1 MSENFDL
8 EYERTVRKENQNLTA
23 FKFLN
28 DNLQKDISRKKKES
42 ELKQNNISNISPKYD
57 EHKSEL
63 SSQNNLL
70 LSKQSS
76 SFNYLNEYNKK
87 ENNDINTNIVEKNKY
102 EKLTKKKKKLNK
114 EKHNLY
120 EELNNF
126 NNLIAENSLENKEN
140 KNTKS
145 NEKKSTQNQKSKMLK
160 TFYKLNTIK
169 TIQRKKSPKKKDES
183 EKNNNEE
190 IRKSN
195 EIREL
200 LKSEGNIS
208 KNIKSLNKER
218 KINDTIVAVMTFLGI
233 ILCFLQLFNLISN
246 NYENSSIVLTLRACI
261 LILSIPNLIFIYRRI
276 NIDIDIRKY
285 HLKLRESTLWSS
297 GYYKYFFIEIFLN
310 IIQPFPYLEFTFKYN
325 NGNNYIVKL
334 SFSHICTIFMVV
346 RIYLTFKLL
355 NYYTVW
361 TNARSKR
368 IGKLQGIEI
377 DYKFAL
383 KVLLKKSP
391 IRILIIVSIFFVLF
405 FSLLLKGFENFDP
418 NDKENSFRFFWNSIW
433 INIITMTTVG
443 FGDIS
448 PLTNIGKIF
457 CILTCLMGNF
467 LLGMLVAVLSIHV
480 YFDSDELK
488 VYRKLI
494 EKDIIFTE
502 IPLELK
508 EVFTLLGDMIKKKMY
523 LHNDEMFTS
532 EKNIKILEK
541 LLLRFKIKK
550 LIEKKKNVIIE
561 EDESIEQVVEK
572 LDRELD
578 VNFIECSN
586 KTITII
592 KNEKKLF
599 EIANYYPNVATKI
612 FDSKD
617 YANRITNLAN
627 LMRVI
632 GICGK
637 IQNINDIEGGR
648 LFTRKELIEYQRYFF
663 LESIYNKQRMERILK
678 NKADNIEKNFGIL
691 KAKSV
696 N

>member
-1 MSENFDL
+1 
-8 EYERTVRKENQNLTA
+8 
-23 FKFLN
+23 
-28 DNLQKDISRKKKES
+28 
-42 ELKQNNISNISPKYD
+42 
-57 EHKSEL
+57 
-63 SSQNNLL
+63 
-70 LSKQSS
+70 
-76 SFNYLNEYNKK
+76 
-87 ENNDINTNIVEKNKY
+87 
-102 EKLTKKKKKLNK
+102 
-114 EKHNLY
+114 
-120 EELNNF
+120 
-126 NNLIAENSLENKEN
+126 
-140 KNTKS
+140 
-145 NEKKSTQNQKSKMLK
+145 
-160 TFYKLNTIK
+160 
-169 TIQRKKSPKKKDES
+169 
-183 EKNNNEE
+183 
-190 IRKSN
+190 
-195 EIREL
+195 
-200 LKSEGNIS
+200 
-208 KNIKSLNKER
+208 
-218 KINDTIVAVMTFLGI
+218 
-233 ILCFLQLFNLISN
+233 
-246 NYENSSIVLTLRACI
+246 
-261 LILSIPNLIFIYRRI
+261 
-276 NIDIDIRKY
+276 
-285 HLKLRESTLWSS
+285 
-297 GYYKYFFIEIFLN
+297 
-310 IIQPFPYLEFTFKYN
+310 
-325 NGNNYIVKL
+325 
-334 SFSHICTIFMVV
+334 
-346 RIYLTFKLL
+346 
-355 NYYTVW
+355 
-361 TNARSKR
+361 
-368 IGKLQGIEI
+368 
-377 DYKFAL
+377 
-383 KVLLKKSP
+383 
-391 IRILIIVSIFFVLF
+391 
-405 FSLLLKGFENFDP
+405 
-418 NDKENSFRFFWNSIW
+418 
-433 INIITMTTVG
+433 MTTVG

-467 LLGMLVAVLSIHV
+467 LLSMLVAVLSIHV

-532 EKNIKILEK
+532 EKDIKILEK